1 MRRLRITLL
10 HGAFRALM
18 RALLVSGLVGLL
30 ALTGAG
36 AAHADDKNAGANR
49 FGACLAAQKTGDLL
63 LLFDQSSSLQSTDPA
78 DARLQAARYLLT
90 TLGKYADRVTADLQV
105 SAAGFSDTYKPGLD
119 WTKLTEAS
127 AAPTGDKLADIADKN
142 SGIDTD
148 YWLALDGA
156 RQAMAARGAGPN
168 GAPRCQAVA
177 WFSDGKIDFTQRPE
191 SKPYANGSS
200 LSSQDGVDATR
211 KQAIDS
217 ICRPGG
223 MADQI
228 RSSSIIM
235 LGIGLGAN
243 QTPGDF
249 DVMSAITTG
258 KGLGGMPCGQVTAPP
273 PGSFYPV
280 ANIDDMLFAFDAL
293 NPDPG
298 INSQG
303 PVCQLQVCPEARHNF
318 VLDRSIKSVS
328 ILGSGGV
335 PGVVPYLVAPS
346 GETLPLP
353 KKDGKNDA
361 TVAGV
366 PVSYEWQSES
376 AQTIGLQNTGG
387 PGWAGQWAIVYV
399 DTTGTHPDAVSK
411 VSIHI
416 TTDIYPSLTGKDKLA
431 WHSGAPLKGLVFG
444 LVDGQ
449 GTPILP
455 TDLAGTAVMSASLES
470 PGAAPIPILQSV
482 GKDAIASPVDVDL
495 TKVNPGPATL
505 KLALVITTAP
515 ALDPQGAQIAPGT
528 ELSPQN
534 VDVPLQILPKLGLPT
549 PGQRVDFGSVEAA
562 KGANATLDI
571 TGPGCAWVA
580 GGDAVKVV
588 AAPDGIGATK
598 ISSPANSAE
607 TCLKVPQGQTAQL
620 QLALRT
626 DSNGQGGL
634 NGTVPVRVAALE
646 NTGDSQVVDV
656 PFTASLLK
664 PLNTTNFI
672 LVLIAALVLG
682 PGIPLAL
689 LYASKWWVSKI
700 PDTPLLAERIPVE
713 YDGDTLRRDGEPFA
727 MVDTDLINPV
737 PGLAGGTR
745 SLPVL
750 GVTLSSHMGA
760 SPFGIGTVTVDA
772 EGLVSV
778 SSELP
783 GSDKSGLHAVLPL
796 AVHNKWV
803 VLHDPR
809 GPSHVAE
816 VLLLVAGSTDLAAR
830 ERIFEDVGHRAGELL
845 NGLRLRAVQA
855 GVASPHDDSG
865 AQGSPFGEGG
875 ASMASAGHDPFGGGP
890 APAPHHGSSAPYR
903 GGDSSGAADP
913 FSAPPAEPDPFAGGA
928 PAPDYG
934 APPSSPRRGYDA
946 PAPAEPA
953 GPPAHEP
960 DPYETTRPGRYAG
973 PPAYEPDP
981 HENTQPAPAGYRPD
995 LAVQGPPPQVRPPQ
1009 GPLYPM
1015 RGGPPPVGPLHGPP
1029 PERPP
1034 QGPPPERPPQE
1045 SPPERRPRDPEP
1057 QAAPEAPRFDSDPF
1071 DPFGEGN

>member
-1 MRRLRITLL
+1 MRARRITLL
-10 HGAFRALM
+10 NNAFRTIL
-18 RALLVSGLVGLL
+18 RAALVSGLVGLL
-30 ALTGAG
+30 ALSGAG
-36 AAHADDKNAGANR
+36 SAHADDKNAGANR

-78 DARLQAARYLLT
+78 DARLQAARYLLQ

-127 AAPTGDKLADIADKN
+127 AGPTGDKVADIAKTN

-148 YWLALDGA
+148 YWQALNGA
-156 RQAMAARGAGPN
+156 RQAMAQRGAGVN

-177 WFSDGKIDFTQRPE
+177 WFSDGKIDFTQRDE
-191 SKPYANGSS
+191 SKPYGDGTS
-200 LSSQDGVDATR
+200 LNSPQGIDATR
-211 KQAIDS
+211 KKAIDS

-223 MADQI
+223 LADQV

-243 QTPGDF
+243 QTPADF
-249 DVMSAITTG
+249 DVMSAISTG
-258 KGLGGMPCGQVTAPP
+258 KGLGGMPCGQITDPI

-280 ANIDDMLFAFDAL
+280 SNIDDMLFAFDAL

-298 INSQG
+298 INNQG

-346 GETLPLP
+346 GETLALP
-353 KKDGKNDA
+353 KTDGKTTA

-366 PVSYEWQSES
+366 PVTYEWQSES

-416 TTDIYPSLTGKDKLA
+416 TTDIYPAVTGPDKLA
-431 WHSGAPLKGLVFG
+431 WHSGGVLKGVVFG

-449 GTPILP
+449 SKPILP
-455 TDLAGTAVMSASLES
+455 TDLAGTAVMSAALEV
-470 PGAAPIPILQSV
+470 PGAAPIQVLQSV
-482 GKDAIASPVDVDL
+482 AKDAIATPVDVDL
-495 TKVNPGPATL
+495 TKVAPGPATL

-515 ALDPQGAQIAPGT
+515 ALDPTGAQIAPGT

-534 VDVPLQILPKLGLPT
+534 VDVPIQILPKLGLPT
-549 PGQRVDFGSVEAA
+549 PGQRVDFGTVEAA
-562 KGANATLDI
+562 KGANATLNI

-580 GGDAVKVV
+580 DGDAVKI
-588 AAPDGIGATK
+588 AASPDGIGATN
-598 ISSPANSAE
+598 ISSPANSAQN
-607 TCLKVPQGQTAQL
+607 CVKVPAGQTAQL
-620 QLALRT
+620 QLTLRT
-626 DSNGQGGL
+626 DANGAGGL
-634 NGTVPVRVAALE
+634 NGSVPVHLAALE
-646 NTGDSQVVDV
+646 DPSNAQTVDV
-656 PFTASLLK
+656 PFVASLTK

-672 LVLIAALVLG
+672 LVLIAALILG

-713 YDGDTLRRDGEPFA
+713 FDGDTLRRDGEPFA

-737 PGLAGGTR
+737 PGLAGGART
-745 SLPVL
+745 LPVL
-750 GVTLSSHMGA
+750 GVTLSTKLGR
-760 SPFGIGTVTVDA
+760 SPFGIGSVTVDA
-772 EGLVSV
+772 DGLISV
-778 SSELP
+778 GSELP
-783 GSDKSGLHAVLPL
+783 GSDKTGLRAVLPL

-803 VLHDPR
+803 VLHDPH
-809 GPSHVAE
+809 GPAGVAE
-816 VLLLVAGSTDLAAR
+816 VLLLVAGSTDVAAR

-855 GVASPHDDSG
+855 GVASPHGDSG
-865 AQGSPFGEGG
+865 AQGSPFGDSGS
-875 ASMASAGHDPFGGGP
+875 ASGTPAHDPFGGG
-890 APAPHHGSSAPYR
+890 AASSAPY
-903 GGDSSGAADP
+903 GGGGASS
-913 FSAPPAEPDPFAGGA
+913 AEPDPFEGPSAAPNHGA
-928 PAPDYG
+928 PAPAQADYG
-934 APPSSPRRGYDA
+934 RPPAA
-946 PAPAEPA
+946 PAPQW
-953 GPPAHEP
+953 
-960 DPYETTRPGRYAG
+960 
-973 PPAYEPDP
+973 EPDP
-981 HENTQPAPAGYRPD
+981 HENTQPAPIGYRP
-995 LAVQGPPPQVRPPQ
+995 AAPQRPSH
-1009 GPLYPM
+1009 
-1015 RGGPPPVGPLHGPP
+1015 GGPPEPIYGKPPPGGPPQRPP

-1034 QGPPPERPPQE
+1034 QGPAPQGP
-1045 SPPERRPRDPEP
+1045 SEP
-1057 QAAPEAPRFDSDPF
+1057 SRFDSDPF

>member
-1 MRRLRITLL
+1 MRARRITLL
-10 HGAFRALM
+10 HNAFRTIL

-30 ALTGAG
+30 ALSGAG
-36 AAHADDKNAGANR
+36 SAHADDKNAGANR

-78 DARLQAARYLLT
+78 DARLQAARYLLQ

-127 AAPTGDKLADIADKN
+127 AGPTGDKVADIAKTN

-148 YWLALDGA
+148 YWQALNGA
-156 RQAMAARGAGPN
+156 RQAMAQRGAGVN

-177 WFSDGKIDFTQRPE
+177 WFSDGKIDFTQRDE
-191 SKPYANGSS
+191 SKPYGDGTS
-200 LSSQDGVDATR
+200 LNSPEGIDATR
-211 KQAIDS
+211 KKAIDS

-223 MADQI
+223 LADQV

-243 QTPGDF
+243 QTPADF
-249 DVMSAITTG
+249 DVMSAISTG
-258 KGLGGMPCGQVTAPP
+258 KGLGGMPCGQITDPI

-280 ANIDDMLFAFDAL
+280 SNIDDMLFAFDAL

-298 INSQG
+298 INNQG

-346 GETLPLP
+346 GETLALP
-353 KKDGKNDA
+353 KTDGKTTA

-366 PVSYEWQSES
+366 PVTYEWQSES

-416 TTDIYPSLTGKDKLA
+416 TTDIYPAVTGPDKLA
-431 WHSGAPLKGLVFG
+431 WHSGGVLKGVVFG

-449 GTPILP
+449 SKPILP
-455 TDLAGTAVMSASLES
+455 TDLAGTAVMSAALEV
-470 PGAAPIPILQSV
+470 PGAAPIQVLQSV
-482 GKDAIASPVDVDL
+482 AKDAIATPVDVDL
-495 TKVNPGPATL
+495 TKVAPGPATL

-515 ALDPQGAQIAPGT
+515 ALDPTGAQIAPGT

-534 VDVPLQILPKLGLPT
+534 VDVPIQILPKLGLPT
-549 PGQRVDFGSVEAA
+549 PGQRVDFGTAEAA
-562 KGANATLDI
+562 KGANATLNI

-580 GGDAVKVV
+580 DGDAVKI
-588 AAPDGIGATK
+588 AASPDGIGATN
-598 ISSPANSAE
+598 ISSPANSAQN
-607 TCLKVPQGQTAQL
+607 CVKVPAGQTAQL
-620 QLALRT
+620 QLTLRT
-626 DSNGQGGL
+626 DANGAGGL
-634 NGTVPVRVAALE
+634 NGSVPVHLAALE
-646 NTGDSQVVDV
+646 DPSNAQTVDV
-656 PFTASLLK
+656 PFVASLTK

-672 LVLIAALVLG
+672 LVLIAALILG

-713 YDGDTLRRDGEPFA
+713 FDGDTLRRDGEPFA

-737 PGLAGGTR
+737 PGLAGGART
-745 SLPVL
+745 LPVL
-750 GVTLSSHMGA
+750 GVTLSTKLGR
-760 SPFGIGTVTVDA
+760 SPFGIGSVTVDA
-772 EGLVSV
+772 DGLISV
-778 SSELP
+778 GSELP
-783 GSDKSGLHAVLPL
+783 GSDKTGLRAVLPL

-803 VLHDPR
+803 VLHDPH
-809 GPSHVAE
+809 GPAGVAE
-816 VLLLVAGSTDLAAR
+816 VLLLVAGSTDVAAR

-855 GVASPHDDSG
+855 GVASPHGDSG
-865 AQGSPFGEGG
+865 AQGSPFGDSGS
-875 ASMASAGHDPFGGGP
+875 ASGTPAHDPFGGG
-890 APAPHHGSSAPYR
+890 AASSAPY
-903 GGDSSGAADP
+903 GGGASSAGADP
-913 FSAPPAEPDPFAGGA
+913 FGGPSAAPNCGA
-928 PAPDYG
+928 PAPAQAGYG
-934 APPSSPRRGYDA
+934 RPPSAAPDRGYGPPPEPTAA
-946 PAPAEPA
+946 PAPQW
-953 GPPAHEP
+953 
-960 DPYETTRPGRYAG
+960 
-973 PPAYEPDP
+973 EPDP
-981 HENTQPAPAGYRPD
+981 HENTQPAPIGYRPAAPERPSHD
-995 LAVQGPPPQVRPPQ
+995 GPPEPIYGKPPPGGPPQGQPPEQPPQ
-1009 GPLYPM
+1009 GPAPQ
-1015 RGGPPPVGPLHGPP
+1015 RPP

-1034 QGPPPERPPQE
+1034 QGPAPQGPPEP
-1045 SPPERRPRDPEP
+1045 
-1057 QAAPEAPRFDSDPF
+1057 PRFDSDPF